1 MTSTGISMK
10 HITWLNPA
18 LLMLLLL
25 PDWAM
30 AAPPS
35 VQEAGAFLP
44 QLAIYAAKG
53 PPDSCG
59 PGCDRWI
66 AIEGKI
72 EPGAAARVER
82 FFRERK
88 DTQRPI
94 YFSSPGGEMR
104 DSLAIGRLLRGRK
117 VIGRVGRTVVDACPG
132 TQTDDAC
139 TLIKTTRD
147 EVVASLTTHG
157 AVCGSACTFLLFGAV
172 TREVA
177 PDAAV
182 AVHGPKVWMEFRL
195 NVNEKRREE
204 AIAKAHGEAE
214 RLAYAYVEE
223 MGISRELIAL
233 AVSIS
238 HENLQV
244 LTRQELYRF
253 RIDTRDFVE
262 SAWRLEKAPRPSVRK
277 MAQVRTSDGFRR
289 LEWQLLCES
298 NMHARMVFAYE
309 LGKDAAAVRIVAM
322 TAGSAKPPQF
332 SRFPVRFGGYEGWS
346 AIITPDTMK
355 SLFAVSRLGMGQSTL
370 LPDGRAT
377 SSFFEIETRGLE
389 SAWTKLSAICRAAQ
403 AKAPGVKWPLQPALP
418 QLPPQVS
425 EGLPS
430 RPAPTK

>member
-1 MTSTGISMK
+1 
-10 HITWLNPA
+10 
-18 LLMLLLL
+18 
-25 PDWAM
+25 M

-59 PGCDRWI
+59 PGCRSLDRHRRENR
-66 AIEGKI
+66 ARCRSAGRAFLPRAEGH
-72 EPGAAARVER
+72 PAADLFQFTRRRDARTR
-82 FFRERK
+82 
-88 DTQRPI
+88 
-94 YFSSPGGEMR
+94 S
-104 DSLAIGRLLRGRK
+104 AIGRLLRGRK

-139 TLIKTTRD
+139 SLIKTTRD

-238 HENLQV
+238 HKKPPGPDAAGIVPLPDRHQGFCRV
-244 LTRQELYRF
+244 GL
-253 RIDTRDFVE
+253 DVGK
-262 SAWRLEKAPRPSVRK
+262 SAASLRPQDGAGQDQRWLSKAGVAASLRK
-277 MAQVRTSDGFRR
+277 Q
-289 LEWQLLCES
+289 
-298 NMHARMVFAYE
+298 HARAT
-309 LGKDAAAVRIVAM
+309 GVR
-322 TAGSAKPPQF
+322 
-332 SRFPVRFGGYEGWS
+332 
-346 AIITPDTMK
+346 
-355 SLFAVSRLGMGQSTL
+355 
-370 LPDGRAT
+370 
-377 SSFFEIETRGLE
+377 
-389 SAWTKLSAICRAAQ
+389 
-403 AKAPGVKWPLQPALP
+403 
-418 QLPPQVS
+418 
-425 EGLPS
+425 
-430 RPAPTK
+430 